1 MRLTM
6 TQGGANCRR
15 CTFVVHPEREA
26 DDEESRPYSYGNG
39 AQHNDGA
46 NSGAPDVAPSDFE
59 NHERMLSIGFNFRIF
74 TTAYKLTNTPIKKIM
89 VP

>member
-1 MRLTM
+1 MRLTV
-6 TQGGANCRR
+6 TQGGAYCCL

-26 DDEESRPYSYGNG
+26 NDEESRPYPYGNG
-39 AQHNDGA
+39 AQYDNGA

-59 NHERMLSIGFNFRIF
+59 DHERMLSIGFNFMIF
-74 TTAYKLTNTPIKKIM
+74 TTAYKLTNTPMIKMI